1 MDEMKRIVICK
12 HCEMPEYYGEM
23 RWLSGI
29 CYCRNCYKGQ
39 YERER
44 HEIYKCDDLDGKRPT
59 MEEDI
64 EQVMNETEILKE
76 IGELKRCGK
85 LESLMMTKVN

>member
-1 MDEMKRIVICK
+1 MDEIKRIVICK
-12 HCEMPEYYGEM
+12 HCEMSEYYSEM

-29 CYCRNCYKGQ
+29 CSCRNCYKGQ

-44 HEIYKCDDLDGKRPT
+44 HEIYKWDDLDGKRPT
-59 MEEDI
+59 MEEYI
-64 EQVMNETEILKE
+64 EQEMKETEILKE